1 MKKFILQRILLAFLT
16 LFGITVIVFS
26 LMHLAPGDPVSVI
39 AGRET
44 DPKIVA
50 AIREEWGFNQP
61 IYIQYFTW
69 LRKALSGDFGM
80 SFVNRM
86 NVVDLIASRLPYTL
100 RLNLVASVIGLA
112 IAFPVGIL
120 SAVKKYSIFDYV
132 STFFALLSQS
142 MPSFWLSLMMISIF
156 SAKLGWLPSSG
167 SETWQHYIMPAIVLG
182 TTWAAGLTRMI
193 RSSMME
199 VLTEDYVRTARAK
212 GLRERVVVYRHALRN
227 AMVPIATS
235 LAYWIAYLVTGSVI
249 VEVIF
254 ALPGIGRLM
263 ISSLSN
269 RDYFVVQAVI
279 LLTSSAVLIANL
291 AVDVLYVIIDP
302 RIRYD

>member
-69 LRKALSGDFGM
+69 LRKAVVGDFGM

-86 NVVDLIASRLPYTL
+86 NVVDLIASRLPYTIK
-100 RLNLVASVIGLA
+100 LNLIASAIGLC

-120 SAVKKYSIFDYV
+120 SAVRKYSIFDYV

-156 SAKLGWLPSSG
+156 SAKLGWFPSSG
-167 SETWQHYIMPAIVLG
+167 SETWQHYIMPAVVLG

-212 GLRERVVVYRHALRN
+212 GLRESIVVYRHALRN

-291 AVDVLYVIIDP
+291 AVDVLYVVIDP

>member
-1 MKKFILQRILLAFLT
+1 MKKFILQRTLLALLT
-16 LFGITVIVFS
+16 LFGITIIVFS

-44 DPKIVA
+44 DAKIVA
-50 AIREEWGFNQP
+50 AIRKEWGFDQP

-69 LRKALSGDFGM
+69 LGKALHGDFGM

-86 NVVDLIASRLPYTL
+86 NVTDLIASRLPYTL
-100 RLNLVASVIGLA
+100 KLNAIASVLGLC

-120 SAVKKYSIFDYV
+120 SAVKKYSVFDYV
-132 STFFALLSQS
+132 ATFFALLSQS
-142 MPSFWLSLMMISIF
+142 MPSFWLSLMMISLF
-156 SAKLGWLPSSG
+156 TAKLGWLPSSG
-167 SETWQHYIMPAIVLG
+167 SETWLNYIMPAFVLG
-182 TTWAAGLTRMI
+182 TTWAAGLTRII
-193 RSSMME
+193 RSSMLE
-199 VLTEDYVRTARAK
+199 VLGEDYVRTARAK
-212 GLRERVVVYRHALRN
+212 GLKESVVVYRHALRN
-227 AMVPIATS
+227 AMIPIATS

-291 AVDVLYVIIDP
+291 AVDILYCVIDP

>member
-1 MKKFILQRILLAFLT
+1 MKKFILQRFFLALLT
-16 LFGITVIVFS
+16 LLGITIIVFS
-26 LMHLAPGDPVSVI
+26 LMHLAPGDPVTTI

-50 AIREEWGFNQP
+50 AIREEWGFDQP
-61 IYIQYFTW
+61 VFIQYFTW
-69 LRKALSGDFGM
+69 LSKALRGDFGM
-80 SFVNRM
+80 SFINRM
-86 NVVDLIASRLPYTL
+86 NVVELIGTRLPYTL
-100 RLNLVASVIGLA
+100 KLNLVASVIGLA
-112 IAFPVGIL
+112 IAFPVGIIA
-120 SAVKKYSIFDYV
+120 AVKKYSIFDYI
-132 STFFALLSQS
+132 STFLALLSQS
-142 MPSFWLSLMMISIF
+142 MPSFWLSLMMISF
-156 SAKLGWLPSSG
+156 FTARLGPLPSSG
-167 SETWQHYIMPAIVLG
+167 SETWKHYIMPATVLG

-212 GLRERVVVYRHALRN
+212 GLKESVVVYRHALRN

-263 ISSLSN
+263 ISSLNN

-279 LLTSSAVLIANL
+279 LLTSSAVLVANL
-291 AVDVLYVIIDP
+291 AVDVLYVVIDP

>member
-69 LRKALSGDFGM
+69 LRKAMTGDFGM

-86 NVVDLIASRLPYTL
+86 NVVDLIASRLPYTIK
-100 RLNLVASVIGLA
+100 LNLVASVIGLS

-120 SAVKKYSIFDYV
+120 SAVRKYSIFDYV

-142 MPSFWLSLMMISIF
+142 MPSFWLSLMAISIF
-156 SAKLGWLPSSG
+156 SAKLGWFPSSG
-167 SETWQHYIMPAIVLG
+167 SETWQHYIMPAVILG

-212 GLRERVVVYRHALRN
+212 GLRESVVVYRHALRN

-291 AVDVLYVIIDP
+291 AVDVLYVVIDP

>member
-1 MKKFILQRILLAFLT
+1 MKKFILQRILLALLT

-69 LRKALSGDFGM
+69 LRKAVTGDFGM

-86 NVVDLIASRLPYTL
+86 NVVDLIASRLPYTIK
-100 RLNLVASVIGLA
+100 LNLVASVIGLS
-112 IAFPVGIL
+112 IAFPVGIM
-120 SAVKKYSIFDYV
+120 SAVRKYSIFDYV

-142 MPSFWLSLMMISIF
+142 MPSFWLSLMAISIF
-156 SAKLGWLPSSG
+156 SAKLGWFPSSG
-167 SETWQHYIMPAIVLG
+167 SETWQHYIMPAVILG

-212 GLRERVVVYRHALRN
+212 GLRESVVVYRHALRN

-291 AVDVLYVIIDP
+291 AVDVLYVVIDP

>member
-69 LRKALSGDFGM
+69 LRKALTGDFGM

-86 NVVDLIASRLPYTL
+86 NVVDLIASRLPYTVK
-100 RLNLVASVIGLA
+100 LNLVASVIGLS

-120 SAVKKYSIFDYV
+120 SAVRKYSIFDYI

-142 MPSFWLSLMMISIF
+142 MPSFWLSLMAISIF
-156 SAKLGWLPSSG
+156 SAKLGWFPSSG
-167 SETWQHYIMPAIVLG
+167 SETWQHYVMPAVILG

-212 GLRERVVVYRHALRN
+212 GLRESVVVYRHALRN

-291 AVDVLYVIIDP
+291 AVDVLYVVIDP

>member
-69 LRKALSGDFGM
+69 LRKALSGDFSM

-142 MPSFWLSLMMISIF
+142 MPSFWLSLMMISIL

>member
-1 MKKFILQRILLAFLT
+1 
-16 LFGITVIVFS
+16 
-26 LMHLAPGDPVSVI
+26 
-39 AGRET
+39 
-44 DPKIVA
+44 
-50 AIREEWGFNQP
+50 
-61 IYIQYFTW
+61 
-69 LRKALSGDFGM
+69 
-80 SFVNRM
+80 
-86 NVVDLIASRLPYTL
+86 
-100 RLNLVASVIGLA
+100 
-112 IAFPVGIL
+112 
-120 SAVKKYSIFDYV
+120 
-132 STFFALLSQS
+132 
-142 MPSFWLSLMMISIF
+142 
-156 SAKLGWLPSSG
+156 
-167 SETWQHYIMPAIVLG
+167 
-182 TTWAAGLTRMI
+182 MI

-291 AVDVLYVIIDP
+291 AVDVLYVVIDP

>member
-69 LRKALSGDFGM
+69 LKKAVVGDFGM

-86 NVVDLIASRLPYTL
+86 NVVDLIASRLPYTIK
-100 RLNLVASVIGLA
+100 LNLIASVIGLC

-120 SAVKKYSIFDYV
+120 SAVRKYSIFDYV

-156 SAKLGWLPSSG
+156 SAKLGWFPSSG
-167 SETWQHYIMPAIVLG
+167 SETWQHYIMPAVVLG

-291 AVDVLYVIIDP
+291 AVDVLYVVIDP

>member
-1 MKKFILQRILLAFLT
+1 MKKFILQRFFLALLT
-16 LFGITVIVFS
+16 LLGITIIVFS
-26 LMHLAPGDPVSVI
+26 LMHLAPGDPVTTI

-50 AIREEWGFNQP
+50 AIREEWGFDQP
-61 IYIQYFTW
+61 VVIQYFTW
-69 LRKALSGDFGM
+69 LSKALRGDFGM
-80 SFVNRM
+80 SFINRM
-86 NVVDLIASRLPYTL
+86 NVVELIGTRLPYTL
-100 RLNLVASVIGLA
+100 KLNLVASVIGLA
-112 IAFPVGIL
+112 IAFPVGIIA
-120 SAVKKYSIFDYV
+120 AVKKYSLFDYI
-132 STFFALLSQS
+132 STFLALLSQS
-142 MPSFWLSLMMISIF
+142 MPSFWLSLMMISF
-156 SAKLGWLPSSG
+156 FTARLGLLPSSG
-167 SETWQHYIMPAIVLG
+167 SETWKHYIMPATVLG

-212 GLRERVVVYRHALRN
+212 GLKESVVVYRHALRN

-263 ISSLSN
+263 ISSLNN

-279 LLTSSAVLIANL
+279 LLTSSAVLVANV
-291 AVDVLYVIIDP
+291 AVDVLYFVIDP

>member
-142 MPSFWLSLMMISIF
+142 MPSFWLSLMMISIL

>member
-1 MKKFILQRILLAFLT
+1 MKKFILQRLFLALLT
-16 LFGITVIVFS
+16 LLGITIIVFS
-26 LMHLAPGDPVSVI
+26 LMHLAPGDPVKII

-61 IYIQYFTW
+61 IFIQYFTW
-69 LRKALSGDFGM
+69 LSKAIRGDFGM

-86 NVVDLIASRLPYTL
+86 NVVKLIGTRLPYTL
-100 RLNLVASVIGLA
+100 KLNLVASVIGLL

-120 SAVKKYSIFDYV
+120 AAVKKYSLFDYI
-132 STFFALLSQS
+132 STFLALLSQS
-142 MPSFWLSLMMISIF
+142 MPSFWLSLMMISLF
-156 SAKLGWLPSSG
+156 TSKLGWLPSSG
-167 SETWQHYIMPAIVLG
+167 SETWQHYIMPALVLG

-212 GLRERVVVYRHALRN
+212 GLKERVVVYRHALRN

-254 ALPGIGRLM
+254 GLPGIGRLM
-263 ISSLSN
+263 ISSLNN

>member
-1 MKKFILQRILLAFLT
+1 
-16 LFGITVIVFS
+16 
-26 LMHLAPGDPVSVI
+26 
-39 AGRET
+39 
-44 DPKIVA
+44 
-50 AIREEWGFNQP
+50 
-61 IYIQYFTW
+61 
-69 LRKALSGDFGM
+69 M
-80 SFVNRM
+80 SFINRM
-86 NVVDLIASRLPYTL
+86 NVVELIGTRLPYTL
-100 RLNLVASVIGLA
+100 KLNLVASVIGLA
-112 IAFPVGIL
+112 IAFPVGIIA
-120 SAVKKYSIFDYV
+120 AVKKYSIFDYI
-132 STFFALLSQS
+132 STFLALLSQS
-142 MPSFWLSLMMISIF
+142 MPSFWLSLMMISF
-156 SAKLGWLPSSG
+156 FTARLGLLPSSG
-167 SETWQHYIMPAIVLG
+167 SETWKHYIMPATVLG

-212 GLRERVVVYRHALRN
+212 GLKESVVVYRHALRN

-263 ISSLSN
+263 ISSLNN

-279 LLTSSAVLIANL
+279 LLTSSAVLVANL
-291 AVDVLYVIIDP
+291 AVDVLYVVIDP

>member
-112 IAFPVGIL
+112 IGFPVGIL

-142 MPSFWLSLMMISIF
+142 MPSFWLSLMMISIL
-156 SAKLGWLPSSG
+156 SAKLGLLPSSG

>member
-69 LRKALSGDFGM
+69 LRKAVTGDFGM

-86 NVVDLIASRLPYTL
+86 NVVDLIASRLPYTIK
-100 RLNLVASVIGLA
+100 LNLVASVIGLS
-112 IAFPVGIL
+112 IAFPVGIM
-120 SAVKKYSIFDYV
+120 SAVRKYSIFDYV

-142 MPSFWLSLMMISIF
+142 MPSFWLSLMAISIF
-156 SAKLGWLPSSG
+156 SARLGWFPSSG
-167 SETWQHYIMPAIVLG
+167 SETWQHYIMPAVILG

-212 GLRERVVVYRHALRN
+212 GLRESVVVYRHALRN

-291 AVDVLYVIIDP
+291 AVDVLYVVIDP

>member
-69 LRKALSGDFGM
+69 LRKAVTGDFGM

-86 NVVDLIASRLPYTL
+86 NVVDLIASRLPYTIK
-100 RLNLVASVIGLA
+100 LNLVASVIGLS

-120 SAVKKYSIFDYV
+120 SAVRKYSIFDYV

-142 MPSFWLSLMMISIF
+142 MPSFWLSLMAISIF
-156 SAKLGWLPSSG
+156 SAKLGWFPSSG
-167 SETWQHYIMPAIVLG
+167 SETWQHYVMPAVILG

-212 GLRERVVVYRHALRN
+212 GLRESVVVYRHALRN

-291 AVDVLYVIIDP
+291 AVDVLYVVIDP

>member
-1 MKKFILQRILLAFLT
+1 MKKFILQRFFLALLT
-16 LFGITVIVFS
+16 LLGITIIVFS
-26 LMHLAPGDPVSVI
+26 LMHLAPGDPVTTI

-50 AIREEWGFNQP
+50 AIREEWGFDQP
-61 IYIQYFTW
+61 VFIQYFTW
-69 LRKALSGDFGM
+69 LSKALRGDFGM
-80 SFVNRM
+80 SFINRM
-86 NVVDLIASRLPYTL
+86 NVVELIGTRLPYTL
-100 RLNLVASVIGLA
+100 KLNLVASVIGLA
-112 IAFPVGIL
+112 IAFPVGIIA
-120 SAVKKYSIFDYV
+120 AVKKYSIFDYI
-132 STFFALLSQS
+132 STFLALLSQS
-142 MPSFWLSLMMISIF
+142 MPSFWLSLMMISF
-156 SAKLGWLPSSG
+156 FTARLGLLPSSG
-167 SETWQHYIMPAIVLG
+167 SETWKHYIMPATVLG

-212 GLRERVVVYRHALRN
+212 GLKESVVVYRHALRN

-263 ISSLSN
+263 ISSLNN

-279 LLTSSAVLIANL
+279 LLTSSAVLVANL
-291 AVDVLYVIIDP
+291 AVDVLYVVIDP